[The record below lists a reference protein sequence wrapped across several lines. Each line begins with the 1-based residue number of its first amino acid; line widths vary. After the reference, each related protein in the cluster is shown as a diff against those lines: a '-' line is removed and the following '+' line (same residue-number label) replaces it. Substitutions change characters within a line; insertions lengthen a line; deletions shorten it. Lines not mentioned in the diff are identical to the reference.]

1 MKKKLSVLSAISF
14 IIGVITFV
22 LMLIGIDD
30 YLYNFGIFIIV
41 IGLFMA
47 MFAEKGLFR
56 KIGLVGNG
64 FIVFFII
71 IIPLIVTTFFWN
83 TP

>member
-1 MKKKLSVLSAISF
+1 MLSAISF
-14 IIGVITFV
+14 IIGLITFV

-30 YLYNFGIFIIV
+30 YLYNFGIFVSV
-41 IGLFMA
+41 IGLFLA
-47 MFAEKGLFR
+47 MFAEKGLSR
-56 KIGLVGNG
+56 KIGLVGNSV
-64 FIVFFII
+64 IVLFII

>member
-1 MKKKLSVLSAISF
+1 MSVLSAISF
-14 IIGVITFV
+14 IIGLITFV

-30 YLYNFGIFIIV
+30 YLYNFGIFVSV
-41 IGLFMA
+41 IGLFLA
-47 MFAEKGLFR
+47 MFAEKGLSR
-56 KIGLVGNG
+56 KIGLVGNSV
-64 FIVFFII
+64 IVLFII

>member
-1 MKKKLSVLSAISF
+1 MKKKLSVLSTISF
-14 IIGVITFV
+14 IIGLITFV

-30 YLYNFGIFIIV
+30 YLYNFGIFISV
-41 IGLFMA
+41 IGLFLA
-47 MFAEKGLFR
+47 MFAEKGLYR
-56 KIGLVGNG
+56 KIGLIGNG
-64 FIVFFII
+64 FIVLFII

>member
-1 MKKKLSVLSAISF
+1 MKKKLSVLSAILF
-14 IIGVITFV
+14 IIGLITFV

-30 YLYNFGIFIIV
+30 YLYNFGIFVSV
-41 IGLFMA
+41 IGLFLA
-47 MFAEKGLFR
+47 MFAEKGLYR

-64 FIVFFII
+64 VIVLFII